1 MVNEEKARSL
11 FDERSIELLMSSN
24 RADKIKRA
32 KIVLKILNKTYP
44 RINVPLES
52 RNVYTLLIS
61 VLLSAQCTDVNVN
74 NVTKDIYPKYYKPI
88 HFVRLGRKKIERLIK
103 RIGIFRIKAKSIY
116 HLSKTLVEKYNSKV
130 PSSFEQLEELPGVG
144 HKTASV
150 VMSQGF
156 GYPAFPVD
164 THIHRLA
171 QRWGLTNGKNVIQ
184 TEKDLKSLFPKK
196 YWNKLHLQIIFY
208 GREYCKARD
217 CYGISCK
224 ICTSCYPNRKKPI
237 KTKKA

>member
-1 MVNEEKARSL
+1 MVDEKKTRSL
-11 FDERSIELLMSSN
+11 FYERSYEFQIMNEIQ
-24 RADKIKRA
+24 RVKIINKT
-32 KIVLKILNKTYP
+32 LNKIYP
-44 RINVPLES
+44 NIVVPLNS
-52 RNVYTLLIS
+52 RNVFTLLIS

-74 NVTKDIYPKYYKPI
+74 NVTKNIYPKYYKPE
-88 HFVRLGRKKIERLIK
+88 HFVKLGKKKIEKLIK

-116 HLSKTLVEKYNSKV
+116 NLSKILIEKYNGKV
-130 PSSFEQLEELPGVG
+130 PKTFEELEQLPGVG

-156 GYPAFPVD
+156 GFPAFPID

-184 TEKDLKSLFPKK
+184 TEKDLKRLFPKK
-196 YWNKLHLQIIFY
+196 NWNKLHLQIIYY

-217 CYGISCK
+217 CFGISCK
-224 ICTSCYPNRKKPI
+224 ICTSCYPNRKKPV